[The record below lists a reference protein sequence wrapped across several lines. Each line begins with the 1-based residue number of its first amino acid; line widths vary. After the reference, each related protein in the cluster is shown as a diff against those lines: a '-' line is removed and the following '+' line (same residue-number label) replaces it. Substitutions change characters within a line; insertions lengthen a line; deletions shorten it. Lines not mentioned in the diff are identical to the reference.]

1 MKKATDD
8 TDLCKSIYTDPYYPR
23 LRNLLESQAEPAAEE
38 ARRCVRFTGAEEFVL
53 RAAVKT
59 QFYMMR
65 LGLLATFVCLT
76 FVDSEAQVHSHVR
89 ISVSSPSEIRIATEL
104 GAPTRSWSFR
114 NAYAGVLGI
123 ADRVED
129 FRAQDAVVRKAASGE
144 FRSDRDASRI
154 SYTVRLSQPTPADV
168 SHISW
173 LVGDRG
179 FLMFADLIPLEVT
192 NLSAEFVMPT
202 DWTIESSIPRD
213 ANGQYEV
220 TEPERAVF
228 FLGRSLSKTL
238 STVDGMPLEIVL
250 DGSWPFKEADALK
263 PATRVM
269 QQYLALTGFRLPG
282 KSTIMIAPLPVAVGS
297 IKWRA
302 ETRGST
308 VVLLIDPNAG
318 FPNWRGQLGV
328 IFTHELLHLWVP
340 NSLKLDGDYDWF
352 FEGFTLYTA
361 LRTALD
367 LKFINFKEFLNTL
380 ARVYDSYLS
389 YADDLSL
396 IEVSERRWTSPGS
409 LVYDKGMLV
418 AFLYDLMIRKDSGGK
433 TTLADR
439 YRDLFGRRVTDKADG
454 NEAIIGVLGST
465 PAFRDFTKSYVEN
478 STKVEL
484 ERILPAY
491 GLSLDST
498 GKSSQLR
505 VSPELNEDQKLVL
518 HSLGYRN

>member
-1 MKKATDD
+1 VR
-8 TDLCKSIYTDPYYPR
+8 LLVSIG
-23 LRNLLESQAEPAAEE
+23 LVV
-38 ARRCVRFTGAEEFVL
+38 CVS
-53 RAAVKT
+53 
-59 QFYMMR
+59 
-65 LGLLATFVCLT
+65 C
-76 FVDSEAQVHSHVR
+76 
-89 ISVSSPSEIRIATEL
+89 ISVKAAIRSSVKIFVTTPGEIKVEAEL
-104 GAPTRSWSFR
+104 STPGRSWSFR

-123 ADRVED
+123 AERIEN
-129 FRAQDAVVRKAASGE
+129 FQAQDVVAKKAATGE

-154 SYTVRLSQPTPADV
+154 SYTVKLSQPTAADV
-168 SHISW
+168 SHVSW

-179 FLMFADLIPLEVT
+179 FLMFADLLPLEVAS
-192 NLSAEFVMPT
+192 LSAEFAVPAG
-202 DWTIESSIPRD
+202 WTIESSIPRD

-228 FLGRSLSKTL
+228 FVGRSLTKTS
-238 STVDGMPLEIVL
+238 STVAGMPLEIVL
-250 DGSWPFKEADALK
+250 SGTWPFKEPDALK
-263 PATRVM
+263 PATRMM

-308 VVLLIDPNAG
+308 VVLLIDPNAS
-318 FPNWRGQLGV
+318 FRNWRGQLGV

-352 FEGFTLYTA
+352 FEGFTLYIA
-361 LRTALD
+361 LRTALE
-367 LKFINFKEFLNTL
+367 LKIINFKEFLDTL

-418 AFLYDLMIRKDSGGK
+418 AFLYDLTIRKESGGK

-439 YRDLFGRRVTDKADG
+439 YRDLFSRHVTDKADG
-454 NEAIIGVLGST
+454 NEAIIAVLSST

-505 VSPELNEDQKLVL
+505 VSPKLNEDQKLVL
-518 HSLGYRN
+518 RSLGLHN

>member
-1 MKKATDD
+1 VLVSGLYGRAVEDEDDQQQSEVTRKRCATAVE
-8 TDLCKSIYTDPYYPR
+8 
-23 LRNLLESQAEPAAEE
+23 ESKHAGQ
-38 ARRCVRFTGAEEFVL
+38 CVRFPGAEEIVL
-53 RAAVKT
+53 GGVVKT
-59 QFYMMR
+59 QCIVR
-65 LGLLATFVCLT
+65 LGLLAIFVCLT
-76 FVDSEAQVHSHVR
+76 FLSVDAQVRSRVR
-89 ISVSSPSEIRIATEL
+89 ISVSSPSEIRIEAEL

-123 ADRVED
+123 AERVED
-129 FRAQDAVVRKAASGE
+129 FRAQDAVVTKAATGE

-154 SYTVRLSQPTPADV
+154 SYSVRLSEPTPAGV
-168 SHISW
+168 SHVSW
-173 LVGDRG
+173 LVGDCG
-179 FLMFADLIPLEVT
+179 FLMFADLIPIEVAS
-192 NLSAEFVMPT
+192 LSTEFAVPT
-202 DWTIESSIPRD
+202 GWMVESSIPRGT
-213 ANGQYEV
+213 NGRYEV
-220 TEPERAVF
+220 AEPEKAVF
-228 FLGRSLSKTL
+228 FLGRSLSKTS

-250 DGSWPFKEADALK
+250 SGAWPFKEGDALK
-263 PATRVM
+263 PASRVM
-269 QQYLALTGFRLPG
+269 QQYLALTGFRLLG
-282 KSTIMIAPLPVAVGS
+282 KSTIMIAPLPVSVGS

-308 VVLLIDPNAG
+308 IVLLLDPNAG
-318 FPNWRGQLGV
+318 FKNWRGQLGV

-367 LKFINFKEFLNTL
+367 LRIINFKEFLDTL

-396 IEVSERRWTSPGS
+396 IEASERRWTSPGS

-418 AFLYDLMIRKDSGGK
+418 AFLYDLMIRKESGGK
-433 TTLADR
+433 ATLADR
-439 YRDLFGRRVTDKADG
+439 YRDLFSRRFTDKADG
-454 NEAIIGVLGST
+454 NEAIIALLGST
-465 PAFRDFTKSYVEN
+465 PASSDFTKSYVEN

-505 VSPELNEDQKLVL
+505 VSPQLDENQKLL
-518 HSLGYRN
+518 LRSMGNRN